1 MEFPIKVIVKAKS
14 KKEEIDY
21 NKDKNVYIVYVKSV
35 AKKGKANLDV
45 IKLISKYS
53 GKPVKIIKGLKSKEK
68 IIDIL

>member
-21 NKDKNVYIVYVKSV
+21 NEDRNLYIVYVKSIPRD
-35 AKKGKANLDV
+35 GKANLDV